1 MRRIPERNP
10 SKLQDPLFAAWRY
23 HALFTNNPA
32 ELIEAEATHRGHAII
47 EQVIA
52 DLKNSALAHLPCA
65 KFAANAAWLACAGI
79 AFNLTRALGTLAGD
93 QFSRATTATIRA
105 RRGDAGG
112 QQLAALGVSGG
123 LAKGLGPGSPAAAAA
138 PGTTSGPRS

>member
-93 QFSRATTATIRA
+93 QFSRATTAP
-105 RRGDAGG
+105 
-112 QQLAALGVSGG
+112 S
-123 LAKGLGPGSPAAAAA
+123 GPGPQLPPVAARTKHPALPHRWTWTR
-138 PGTTSGPRS
+138 PGTTSGPRHAT